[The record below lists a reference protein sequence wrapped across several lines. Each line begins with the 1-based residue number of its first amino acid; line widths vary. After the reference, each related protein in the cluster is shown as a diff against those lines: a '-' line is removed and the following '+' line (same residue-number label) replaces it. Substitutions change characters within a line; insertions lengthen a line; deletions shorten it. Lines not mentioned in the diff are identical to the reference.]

1 MNRRRGFT
9 IIELLL
15 AMSFLSTL
23 MLAVA
28 MTVVRMGEMYNRGLT
43 VKEVNI
49 AGRAISSDI
58 KKSISE
64 SQPIDLSSSA
74 TPKQY
79 VPQAWG
85 GRLCVGKYSYIWN
98 YGKTL
103 SDSSANSSNSN
114 VYSSSSDKIRLVKV
128 TDGGGSYCNDSSKNI
143 DPSGAVELL
152 PAGDRN
158 LALHNFSITNQ
169 LSAKDDRSRQSVYYI
184 SYIVGTNDQAAISSN
199 DASCQTPDNL
209 NADLTY
215 CSINEFNIV
224 ARSTNALQ

>member
-1 MNRRRGFT
+1 MNHKRGFT

-49 AGRAISSDI
+49 AGRSISSDL
-58 KKSISE
+58 KKSIGE
-64 SQPIDLSSSA
+64 SQPLDLSLSA
-74 TPKQY
+74 KQY
-79 VPQAWG
+79 VPQSWG

-98 YGKTL
+98 YGKTVN
-103 SDSSANSSNSN
+103 DESANSSNSN
-114 VYSSSSDKIRLVKV
+114 VYSSSSEKIRLVKAP
-128 TDGGGSYCNDSSKNI
+128 DGGGSYCTDPSKNI
-143 DPSGAVELL
+143 DADGTIELL
-152 PAGDRN
+152 SAGDRN

-169 LSAKDDRSRQSVYYI
+169 ASASDSRSKQSVYYI
-184 SYIVGTNDQAAISSN
+184 SYIVGTNDQAAIASN
-199 DASCQTPDNL
+199 DASCKTPDNL
-209 NADLTY
+209 DADLTY

>member
-1 MNRRRGFT
+1 MNRKRGFT

-49 AGRAISSDI
+49 AGRSISSDI
-58 KKSISE
+58 KRSISE
-64 SQPIDLSSSA
+64 SQPIDLDLSA
-74 TPKQY
+74 KQY
-79 VPQAWG
+79 VPQSWG

-103 SDSSANSSNSN
+103 SDKSANSSNSN
-114 VYSSSSDKIRLVKV
+114 IYSSSTDQIRLVKV
-128 TDGGGSYCNDSSKNI
+128 PDGSGTYCTDLSKNI
-143 DPSGAVELL
+143 DPNGAVELL
-152 PAGDRN
+152 SAGDRG
-158 LALHNFSITNQ
+158 LALHNFSITNE
-169 LSAKDDRSRQSVYYI
+169 LSAKDDRSKQSIYYI
-184 SYIVGTNDQAAISSN
+184 SYIVGTNDQAAIASN
-199 DASCQTPDNL
+199 NASCKTPDSID
-209 NADLTY
+209 ADLTY

>member
-1 MNRRRGFT
+1 
-9 IIELLL
+9 
-15 AMSFLSTL
+15 

-49 AGRAISSDI
+49 AGRAISSDL

-64 SQPIDLSSSA
+64 SRPLSLVPSDD
-74 TPKQY
+74 QY
-79 VPQAWG
+79 VPQVWG
-85 GRLCVGKYSYIWN
+85 GRLCVGKYSYVWN
-98 YGKTL
+98 YGATL
-103 SDSSANSSNSN
+103 SNKSANSSNSN
-114 VYSSSSDKIRLVKV
+114 VYTSSSEKIRLVKV
-128 TDGGGSYCNDSSKNI
+128 PDGSGSYCADPSKNI

-152 PAGDRN
+152 SAGDRG

-169 LSAKDDRSRQSVYYI
+169 SSARDDRSKQSIYYI
-184 SYIVGTNDQAAISSN
+184 SYIIGTNDQAAISSSN
-199 DASCQTPDNL
+199 ASCKTPDSL
-209 NADLTY
+209 DADLTY

>member
-1 MNRRRGFT
+1 MNRKRGFT

-23 MLAVA
+23 LLAVA

-49 AGRAISSDI
+49 AGRSISSDI
-58 KKSISE
+58 KRSISE
-64 SQPIDLSSSA
+64 SQPIDLDSSA
-74 TPKQY
+74 KQY
-79 VPQAWG
+79 VPHDWG

-103 SDSSANSSNSN
+103 SNKSANSSNSN
-114 VYSSSSDKIRLVKV
+114 VYNSPSSDQIRLVKAPDGSGAYC
-128 TDGGGSYCNDSSKNI
+128 TDPSKNI
-143 DPSGAVELL
+143 DPNGAVELL
-152 PAGDRN
+152 SAGDRN
-158 LALHNFSITNQ
+158 LALHNFSITNETT
-169 LSAKDDRSRQSVYYI
+169 ARDDRSKQSIYYI
-184 SYIVGTNDQAAISSN
+184 SYIVGTNDQAAIASN
-199 DASCQTPDNL
+199 NASCKTPDSL
-209 NADLTY
+209 DADLTY